1 MTLRK
6 RYVRFFVQGR
16 GYTEI
21 ESRSRK
27 YIALCGKE
35 AGGVSYIFLGRNGAV
50 RRCKTNTATKS
61 VDISMYIK
69 NLIERWEKDKGYTK

>member
-1 MTLRK
+1 MTLRE
-6 RYVRFFVQGR
+6 RYVRFFTQSR

-21 ESRSRK
+21 ESRTGK
-27 YIALCGKE
+27 YITLCGE
-35 AGGVSYIFLGRNGAV
+35 ETERVSYIFLGRNGAV

-69 NLIERWEKDKGYTK
+69 NLMERWEKDNRL